1 MNTAWQNP
9 EVARHF
15 LDERRAAV
23 PYGADQ
29 VTLMVRLVEHLRP
42 EPGRAL
48 DLGCGDGLLARA
60 LLERFSDASAALVD
74 HSAPM
79 LERARAAMAEYGS
92 RVSIHHGDL
101 AQPLRFIIGDGPFDV
116 VVSGYAIHHL
126 PDERKRFLYGEIF
139 GLLTPGGV
147 FVNVE
152 HVQSVTPRG
161 EALWDRLMVEHLARH
176 SGKPEAQVEA
186 EYHGRLD
193 RADNILAPLET
204 QLAWLREIGF
214 AEVDCYF
221 KWLELAVFAGVRP
234 MPDPLGK
241 V

>member
-15 LDERRAAV
+15 IEERRAAV
-23 PYGADQ
+23 PYGTDQ
-29 VTLMVRLVEHLRP
+29 LTLMVRLVEHFRR
-42 EPGRAL
+42 EPARVL

-60 LLERFSDASAALVD
+60 LLGRFPNASAVLVD
-74 HSAPM
+74 HSEPM
-79 LERARAAMAEYGS
+79 LDQARACMAGYGS
-92 RVSIHHGDL
+92 RVTIYNGDL
-101 AQPLRFIIGDGPFDV
+101 AQALGVAVGSDPFDAI
-116 VVSGYAIHHL
+116 VSGYAIHHL
-126 PDERKRFLYGEIF
+126 PDERKRSLYAEIF
-139 GLLTPGGV
+139 QLLAAGGV

-152 HVQSVTPRG
+152 HVQSATPRG
-161 EALWDRLMVEHLARH
+161 EALWDRLMVEHLAHH
-176 SGKPEAQVEA
+176 SGRPQEQVAA

-234 MPDPLGK
+234 PVSAAG
-241 V
+241 